1 MYCPMMPRQ
10 KSCRPPM
17 KIITQIVEAH
27 PSTGSSKISLRSTI
41 TIMNQEGNTSHA
53 GSKPGSNGQW
63 SLGEINDSADGIF
76 KQLPE
81 IPLGFTGNTFDVFV
95 GKPEGFETDP
105 SEDSLGET
113 VVFAHRDDSVYHTAF
128 HQTEISGS
136 VYDIRIGNSV
146 NQLVKFPGKKAA
158 DGRLPITADTS
169 GGNTVIFS
177 GFQFLKHFRKK
188 GRRS

>member
-1 MYCPMMPRQ
+1 MGTVLDFHIGFGYVLSHDAKAEKLQAADENNHADGGGPSVDR
-10 KSCRPPM
+10 
-17 KIITQIVEAH
+17 IIKNQLTQYNNDQ
-27 PSTGSSKISLRSTI
+27 G
-41 TIMNQEGNTSHA
+41 QEGNTSHA

-63 SLGEINDSADGIF
+63 SLGEINDSADSIF

-113 VVFAHRDDSVYHTAF
+113 VVFAHGDDGVYHTAF

-146 NQLVKFPGKKAA
+146 NQLIK
-158 DGRLPITADTS
+158 IS
-169 GGNTVIFS
+169 GQKSCGWEAP
-177 GFQFLKHFRKK
+177 
-188 GRRS
+188 RRG